1 MSALILLSVL
11 GVVLLYMGLSGAGSK
26 AGASKLLA
34 PVGVLGLVGTG
45 VLLVRSFH
53 VNVPEF
59 ANMLAWDDSGRMFSL
74 GILGISALIFL
85 FGMDYY
91 EREEKYVAEQFA
103 LIAFSLVGALML
115 TSYTNLLTLFLGI
128 EVLSIPLYILAGGK
142 RNSFRSSEASFKY
155 FLMGSFASAFLLMG
169 IALIYGVCASFELS
183 KVVEVAAV
191 SGNNILFI
199 LGCFF
204 VLVGLTFKVAAV
216 PFHFWSPDV
225 YEGAP
230 TLVTAYMSTVVKMAA
245 FAGLLRFVAISGM
258 PMVLGH
264 ALVVIAAVT
273 LVVGNIIALRQSHFK
288 RLMAYSSIAHSG
300 FLLMAILSN
309 PLGGVNVLFYY
320 TFTYS
325 LATLGLFMVMTLAKR
340 AANGDEHIRIF
351 RGLFRANPWIG
362 VVVLLLLLS
371 LAGIPLTAGFMAKFK
386 VFQLALGQGHL
397 KLTVLAVAMALVGI
411 YYYAVVIREAFSPSE
426 QVPILV
432 VSPVNLLVISL
443 CGIAVVVLGVM
454 PGLVM

>member
-1 MSALILLSVL
+1 MSALILLSIL
-11 GVVLLYMGLSGAGSK
+11 GVLLLYVGLFGAGAK
-26 AGASKLLA
+26 AGASKVLA
-34 PVGVLGLVGTG
+34 PIGVLGVAGAIG
-45 VLLVRSFH
+45 LLIRDVQ
-53 VNVPEF
+53 VNVPDF
-59 ANMLAWDDSGRMFSL
+59 AHMLAWNDMSRWFSV
-74 GILGISALIFL
+74 GILVITALIFL
-85 FGMDYY
+85 FGLDYY
-91 EREEKYVAEQFA
+91 AKEEKNVAEQFA

-115 TSYTNLLTLFLGI
+115 TSYTNLLSLFLGI

-142 RNSFRSSEASFKY
+142 RHSFRSSEASFKY

-169 IALIYGVCASFELS
+169 IALMYGVCASFELS
-183 KVVEVAAV
+183 RIAEVAAT

-199 LGCFF
+199 LGGFF
-204 VLVGLTFKVAAV
+204 VLAGLTFKVAAV

-230 TLVTAYMSTVVKMAA
+230 TLVTAYMATVVKMAA
-245 FAGLLRFVAISGM
+245 FAGLLRFVAMSGL
-258 PMVLGH
+258 PMALGH
-264 ALVVIAAVT
+264 ALVIMAAVT
-273 LVVGNIIALRQSHFK
+273 LLVGNIIALRQSHFK

-300 FLLMAILSN
+300 FLLMAIVSGT
-309 PLGGVNVLFYY
+309 PDREAALFYY

-325 LATLGLFMVMTLAKR
+325 LATLGLFMVMTIAKR

-351 RGLFRANPWIG
+351 RGLFRANPWMG
-362 VVVLLLLLS
+362 LVVLLLLLS

-386 VFQLALGQGHL
+386 IFQIALAMGHV

-426 QVPILV
+426 QAPVLV

-454 PGLVM
+454 PQWVL